1 MEGIYLIPHIQ
12 PHNFT
17 KVEINVPVDL
27 AHLFRN
33 KNLNLE
39 QLALLLYPQIQ
50 DGEISN
56 GKAAEALGISKPELL
71 DFYGELGLPYFNM
84 TEEELDKDIQT
95 LRNLRR
101 SS

>member
-1 MEGIYLIPHIQ
+1 LIPRIC
-12 PHNFT
+12 PSNFES
-17 KVEINVPVDL
+17 VEVNVPTEL
-27 AHLFRN
+27 AHLFKD
-33 KNLNLE
+33 KNLKLE

-56 GKAAEALGISKPELL
+56 GKAAEALGISKTELL

-84 TEEELDKDIQT
+84 SAEELEHDIQV
-95 LRNLRR
+95 LKNLTH